1 MSKEIELRFFSF
13 DRKILNEKIK
23 ELGGVKKG
31 MYHFKVV
38 NFFPPVPYNTLRVR
52 DEGHRITFTIKEKQT
67 EEQTQTQDSRAYDI
81 ENEVNISNYQ
91 EMRIMLNKIG
101 FKENYSLEK
110 IREIYDIDD
119 SELVFDHYPGLPSYI
134 EIESPT
140 EEKLFDLAKKLG
152 LVLGEEQM
160 DAGDL
165 YLEIYGITKNRPLNV
180 HLNFDSVYDLMKQYI
195 TKNEKEMLVIVDGQ
209 KKLLDKVDNK

>member
-38 NFFPPVPYNTLRVR
+38 NFFPPAPYNTLRVR
-52 DEGHRITFTIKEKQT
+52 DEGHRITFTIKEKQKQIGDT
-67 EEQTQTQDSRAYDI
+67 RSYDI
-81 ENEVNISNYQ
+81 ENEVNISNYA

-110 IREIYDIDD
+110 IREIYDIGE
-119 SELVFDHYPGLPSYI
+119 SELVFDHYPGLPSFI
-134 EIESPT
+134 EIEST
-140 EEKLFDLAKKLG
+140 SEEELFDLAKKLG
-152 LVLGEEQM
+152 LILGEKQM

-165 YLEIYGITKNRPLNV
+165 YLEIYGITKDRPINIP
-180 HLNFDSVYDLMKQYI
+180 LNFDSVYDLMKQYI
-195 TKNEKEMLVIVDGQ
+195 TKNEDQMLVIIDGQ
-209 KKLLDKVDNK
+209 KKLLEKVDNK

>member
-1 MSKEIELRFFSF
+1 MSKEIELKFFSF

-38 NFFPPVPYNTLRVR
+38 NFYPPIPYNTLRVR
-52 DEGHRITFTIKEKQT
+52 DEGHRITFTIKEKQKSAG
-67 EEQTQTQDSRAYDI
+67 DIRSYDI

-91 EMRIMLNKIG
+91 EMRTMLNKIG

-110 IREIYDIDD
+110 IREIYDIGE

-140 EEKLFDLAKKLG
+140 EEELFDLAKKLG
-152 LVLGEEQM
+152 LILGEKQM

-165 YLEIYGITKNRPLNV
+165 YLEIYGITKDRPINIP
-180 HLNFDSVYDLMKQYI
+180 LNFDSVYDLMKQYI
-195 TKNEKEMLVIVDGQ
+195 TKNEKEMLVIIDGQ
-209 KKLLDKVDNK
+209 KKLLEKVDNK

>member
-1 MSKEIELRFFSF
+1 MSKEIELKFFSF

-23 ELGGVKKG
+23 DLGGIKKG

-38 NFFPPVPYNTLRVR
+38 NFYPPAPYNTLRVR
-52 DEGHRITFTIKEKQT
+52 DEGHRITFTIKEKQKSAG
-67 EEQTQTQDSRAYDI
+67 DIRSYDI

-91 EMRIMLNKIG
+91 EMRTMLNKIG

-110 IREIYDIDD
+110 IREIYDIGE

-140 EEKLFDLAKKLG
+140 EEELFDLAKKLG
-152 LVLGEEQM
+152 LVLGEKQM

-165 YLEIYGITKNRPLNV
+165 YLEIYGITKDRPINIPLNFNSV
-180 HLNFDSVYDLMKQYI
+180 HDLMKQYI
-195 TKNEKEMLVIVDGQ
+195 TKNEKEMLFIIDGQ
-209 KKLLDKVDNK
+209 KKLLEKVDNK